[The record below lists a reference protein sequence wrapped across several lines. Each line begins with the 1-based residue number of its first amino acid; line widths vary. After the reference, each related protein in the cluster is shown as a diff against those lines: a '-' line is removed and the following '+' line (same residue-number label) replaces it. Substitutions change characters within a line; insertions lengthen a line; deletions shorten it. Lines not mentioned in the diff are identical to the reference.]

1 MSGLVVGID
10 VGGTFTDVCAL
21 DERTGELRV
30 AKVPSTR
37 GREAD
42 GFLAGL
48 AEVAPTPGGV
58 STIVHG
64 TTVGTNALLERRTA
78 TTGLITTEGFADVLE
93 MRRRDRPRT
102 WGLSGD
108 FEPVIPRDRRL
119 EVAER
124 VLADG
129 RVLVEVDPG
138 EVTERALALLAGG
151 AEACCVAFVNAYAN
165 PANEARAVAA
175 VRAVWPNEHV
185 TAASEILPEIREFE
199 RTSTVALNAGLQPV
213 VGGYL
218 ASLETALAERGFGG
232 SFFLVQSNGGALTAR
247 AARALPVRTALSGP
261 AAGVIACADLAAAAG
276 YENVITCDM
285 GGTSFDVAVVAGG
298 RSVTAAQTSIDFG
311 LVIRTPMIEISTIGA
326 GGGSVARLDAGGLL
340 RVGPE
345 SAGSVPGPACY
356 GAGGDRPTVTDA
368 HLVLGRINGDA
379 PIGGLDPLDTAAARD
394 AIGREIA
401 GPLGLGVEEAAEAII
416 EVATSSMAGAIRL
429 VSIERGLDPGRFVSM
444 TFGGAGALHACKLIR
459 ATGLGG
465 AVIPRHPGVVS
476 AFGCLIADFRH
487 DIVRTVNLDVAA
499 VDPEDLAG
507 RLGEAEQRLR
517 SFLAGSGLT
526 LVDPAV
532 RHEFDMAYEGQ
543 THAIVVD
550 APAVHD
556 LSPASIQD
564 AFDRAYV
571 AAYGR
576 TLENVTTR
584 LLSFRTVVI
593 GRRPRID
600 PHVFAPPD
608 ARPAAPPDARPA
620 ASPDAR
626 PDARSGASPDAWS
639 GASPAARPGAPP
651 AASPDASPD
660 APPEDSAAPAQRSH
674 RPVFSDGAWTDTPVL
689 ARLDLPVGAVVEG
702 PAILEQP
709 DATTFVEPGF
719 SARVD
724 EFGNLILAQ
733 ITAE

>member
-1 MSGLVVGID
+1 MSEPARPGAVRGVPGAGTVVGID

-48 AEVAPTPGGV
+48 AEVVPSPGAA

-64 TTVGTNALLERRTA
+64 TTVGTNALLERKTA
-78 TTGLITTEGFADVLE
+78 PAGLITTEGFADVLE

-102 WGLSGD
+102 WGLWGD
-108 FEPVIPRDRRL
+108 FEPTIPRDRRL

-129 RVLVEVDPG
+129 TVLVEVDPG
-138 EVTERALALLAGG
+138 EVAERARALLARG
-151 AEACCVAFVNAYAN
+151 AEACCIAFLNAYAN
-165 PANEARAVAA
+165 PVNERRALDA
-175 VRAVWPNEHV
+175 VRAVWPNEYV
-185 TAASEILPEIREFE
+185 TAAHAILPEIREFE

-218 ASLETALAERGFGG
+218 ASLEAALAARGFGG
-232 SFFLVQSNGGALTAR
+232 RFFLVQSNGGALTAE

-261 AAGVIACADLAAAAG
+261 AAGVIACSHLAAAAG
-276 YENVITCDM
+276 YDNVITCDM

-298 RSVTAAQTSIDFG
+298 RSITSAQTSVDFG

-326 GGGSVARLDAGGLL
+326 GGGSIARLDAGGLL

-368 HLVLGRINGDA
+368 HLVLGRINGEA
-379 PIGGLDPLDTAAARD
+379 PIGGLDPLDAAAARR

-401 GPLGLGVEEAAEAII
+401 EPLGLGVEDAAEAIVD
-416 EVATSSMAGAIRL
+416 VATSSMAGAIRL
-429 VSIERGLDPGRFVSM
+429 VSVERGLDPARFVSM

-465 AVIPRHPGVVS
+465 AVIPRYPGVVS

-487 DIVRTVNLDVAA
+487 DVVRTVNLDVAA
-499 VDPEDLAG
+499 VDPAALGD
-507 RLGEAEQRLR
+507 RLREAERDLR
-517 SFLAGSGLT
+517 EFLAGSGLA
-526 LVDPAV
+526 LEDPSV

-543 THAIVVD
+543 THTIVVD
-550 APAVHD
+550 APD
-556 LSPASIQD
+556 LEHLDPESVQA
-564 AFDRAYV
+564 AFDGAYV
-571 AAYGR
+571 AVYGR
-576 TLENVTTR
+576 TLQNVRTR
-584 LLSFRTVVI
+584 LLSARTIVI
-593 GRRPRID
+593 GRRPPID
-600 PHVFAPPD
+600 PRVFAP
-608 ARPAAPPDARPA
+608 
-620 ASPDAR
+620 
-626 PDARSGASPDAWS
+626 SGD
-639 GASPAARPGAPP
+639 GAARGRSVAPSVTRP
-651 AASPDASPD
+651 LY
-660 APPEDSAAPAQRSH
+660 SAGR
-674 RPVFSDGAWTDTPVL
+674 WTDAPVL
-689 ARLDLPVGAVVEG
+689 ARLDLPVGAVVDG

-709 DATTFVEPGF
+709 DATAVVETGF
-719 SARVD
+719 RARVD
-724 EFGNLILAQ
+724 EFGNLIIEQRSAG
-733 ITAE
+733 